1 MIPELVY
8 LLFFAG
14 LAGIVQ
20 GTVGFGFGLVAM
32 STLPLWMDIKE
43 AVPVVALLC
52 LVVNATLTWRL
63 RKHLSWNRIGPLLI
77 GSLAGV
83 PAGVFLFATLDP
95 NWLLVGLG
103 FALLFVAVQQTWF
116 APQGKDTEVRPVWGG
131 VAGLVSGVLGGAFN
145 TGGPPVVMYVG
156 VQSWSKEDT
165 VATLQGF
172 FLSTCV
178 LQISLFVARGT
189 VGMQQVQSAGTLL
202 VAALIGVAIGQ
213 FLFHRVNQERFRALL
228 LLGIGILG
236 CSLVYKG
243 LNASLG

>member
-1 MIPELVY
+1 MIPELAY

-63 RKHLSWNRIGPLLI
+63 RAHLGWSRIGPLLL

-103 FALLFVAVQQTWF
+103 LALLFVAVQQTWF
-116 APQGKDTEVRPVWGG
+116 GTTPDADKQVRPLWGG
-131 VAGLVSGVLGGAFN
+131 LAGLVSGVLGGAFN

-165 VATLQGF
+165 VATLRGF
-172 FLSTCV
+172 SSPPAC
-178 LQISLFVARGT
+178 
-189 VGMQQVQSAGTLL
+189 
-202 VAALIGVAIGQ
+202 
-213 FLFHRVNQERFRALL
+213 
-228 LLGIGILG
+228 
-236 CSLVYKG
+236 YK
-243 LNASLG
+243 LAYS